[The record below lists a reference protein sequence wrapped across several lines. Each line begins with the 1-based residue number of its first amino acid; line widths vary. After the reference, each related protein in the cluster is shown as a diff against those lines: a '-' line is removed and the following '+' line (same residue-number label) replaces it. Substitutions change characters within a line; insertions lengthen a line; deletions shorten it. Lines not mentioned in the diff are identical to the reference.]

1 MTPVRAFLD
10 FWVAL
15 RGTVKVAAQR
25 AGGRTRALA
34 AGAALALLLMG
45 GVTAIALVGGDGSA
59 GRAGRAGPRGSDAD
73 AAALPVP
80 GAGSPDAAQAGPAQ
94 PTSLAQPVP
103 AGTAPAPEHADDETG
118 VTEVPVT
125 SGGPPVV
132 APDSAAGP
140 DPGRSVTSTSI
151 TGPPTTATTTPPPE
165 SDGLLDALARL
176 LGEG

>member
-1 MTPVRAFLD
+1 MTAVRAFLD

-34 AGAALALLLMG
+34 AGAAMALLLVG
-45 GVTAIALVGGDGSA
+45 AVTAIALLGGDGSA
-59 GRAGRAGPRGSDAD
+59 GHAGPGGSDAD

-80 GAGSPDAAQAGPAQ
+80 GAGSPDAAQAAPAQ

-103 AGTAPAPEHADDETG
+103 AGTAPVPAGANGQTG
-118 VTEVPVT
+118 VTEVLVT
-125 SGGPPVV
+125 SSGPPVL
-132 APDSAAGP
+132 APDSSAGP
-140 DPGRSVTSTSI
+140 DPGTSVTSTSI
-151 TGPPTTATTTPPPE
+151 TMPPTTATTTPPPE